1 MRLSSVDRPLQQ
13 LFAISL
19 IVGILAS
26 PIPALAHHGGE
37 GDSGA
42 VGAGVLGASGSG
54 AILTAG
60 SMPLKNGQL
69 MDGLWANVL
78 LGIALQRDSEVQRIS
93 RWSRRLNGATTV
105 AIMGVSGLGLAQSIH
120 SLNSIEPKTYDVSGH
135 GEHSHVHIPAPSRVL
150 STMGIIGSS
159 VTLGTIGVRA
169 VGGHI
174 LGKKLTRRQT
184 ELQNQLLAA
193 LSTKN
198 EVELA
203 ALVGPQTASEYL
215 ALTSAQQFIK

>member
-1 MRLSSVDRPLQQ
+1 MRLSFVARPFQQ

-19 IVGILAS
+19 IVGVMATPLQ
-26 PIPALAHHGGE
+26 ALAHHGGE
-37 GDSGA
+37 GESGTLA
-42 VGAGVLGASGSG
+42 TGAMGGATGG
-54 AILTAG
+54 ALLTAG
-60 SMPLKNGQL
+60 SQPLKTSQL

-78 LGIALQRDSEVQRIS
+78 LSIALQRDAEVQHIH

-120 SLNSIEPKTYDVSGH
+120 ALNSIEPKTYDVSGH
-135 GEHSHVHIPAPSRVL
+135 DDHSHVHIPAASRVL

-159 VTLGTIGVRA
+159 VTLGTLGVRV

-174 LGKKLTRRQT
+174 LGKKMTRRQT

-198 EVELA
+198 EAELA
-203 ALVGPQTASEYL
+203 TLVGPQTASEYL
-215 ALTSAQQFIK
+215 SLTSAHP